1 MLPRPIVL
9 GYHGCEESLARK
21 VAAGRQDL
29 KPSANAY
36 DWLGHGIYFWAG
48 DANRAREW
56 ARQRG
61 ITKPGVVGAAVDLGH
76 CLHLAD
82 RHHLEFVREAY
93 RHLKETCDRAGVAL
107 PQNTGRFFG
116 NRKLDCAVFETV
128 HRLRADRR
136 LIPFDTIAA
145 YFVEGEELYP
155 GAAVRALDHVQICV
169 RNPARILG
177 YFLPRGI

>member
-82 RHHLEFVREAY
+82 RHDLEFVREAY
-93 RHLKETCDRAGVAL
+93 RHLKETCDRAGGPASKHGQV
-107 PQNTGRFFG
+107 
-116 NRKLDCAVFETV
+116 
-128 HRLRADRR
+128 LRQPEAG
-136 LIPFDTIAA
+136 L
-145 YFVEGEELYP
+145 
-155 GAAVRALDHVQICV
+155 
-169 RNPARILG
+169 
-177 YFLPRGI
+177 RGF